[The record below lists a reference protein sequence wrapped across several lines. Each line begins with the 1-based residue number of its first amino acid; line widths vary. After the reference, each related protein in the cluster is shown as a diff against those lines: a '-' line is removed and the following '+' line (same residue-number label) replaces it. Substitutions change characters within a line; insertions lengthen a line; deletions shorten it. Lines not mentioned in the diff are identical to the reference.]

1 MKRISLIALILAV
14 SFAYN
19 CGQKKP
25 ENTTVTTTSTSN
37 DLKTVYFDY
46 DESLVRSDQATIL
59 KNNYSLVKEKSATV
73 EGHCDERGSNE
84 YNLALGQRRAQS
96 VKSYYVNLGAEGS
109 KIKVISYGES
119 KPSCSSSDESCWAK
133 NRRAD
138 TRK

>member
-1 MKRISLIALILAV
+1 MKIISLIALILAV
-14 SFAYN
+14 SFSYN
-19 CGQKKP
+19 CQQKNP
-25 ENTTVTTTSTSN
+25 ENTTVTSTTSSS
-37 DLKTVYFDY
+37 DLKSIYFDY
-46 DESLVRSDQATIL
+46 DDSLVRSDQASVL
-59 KNNYSLVKEKSATV
+59 KSNFSMVKDKSATV

-84 YNLALGQRRAQS
+84 YNLALGQRRAQA

-119 KPSCSSSDESCWAK
+119 KPACSSSDESCWSK